1 MSLDNVRLRALDPTS
16 LNLSEQEAEFLK
28 SQTGIRDDEALRNHI
43 IEVQKKAH
51 ENVKYGCIHSFSFTK

>member
-1 MSLDNVRLRALDPTS
+1 MSLDNVRLRALDPTL

-28 SQTGIRDDEALRNHI
+28 SQTGIRDDEALKNHI
-43 IEVQKKAH
+43 IEVQKKAY